1 MSIRRTVAAA
11 ALTAVFTLAVAS
23 LVIEPLAVAYGQNP
37 PQTRPTPQ
45 KTQKPPDDPGK
56 QEKETILRIGADLV
70 VLDVTVLDAA
80 GNKPVLDLK
89 QDQFQVFE
97 DKTPQEIKF
106 FEREQVPVSVVFAID
121 TSGSMKPKLD
131 TVIKASV
138 NLVKEGRAGDE
149 MAVIEFKDQPDLL
162 SEFTEDTNEITD
174 TLQNLTGSGRT
185 AMLDALYLAADY
197 AHKEARNRR
206 RAVIL
211 VSDGL
216 DKNSYYKFEEVV
228 ERLRETD
235 VQIYLIGFTNDL
247 ANDGAWVFKKSDKD
261 KAEGL
266 LNRLAVETGGRAFF
280 PKELAEVHTIAQA
293 ISTDLRTQ
301 YSIGYYPTNAAK
313 DGTYRSI
320 KVQLNGGPSRRLVA
334 RTRPGYTALREG
346 EQPQQKPARPSPK

>member
-23 LVIEPLAVAYGQNP
+23 LAIEPLAVAYGQNP
-37 PQTRPTPQ
+37 PQTRPQPQ
-45 KTQKPPDDPGK
+45 KTQKPPDDPP
-56 QEKETILRIGADLV
+56 QEKEFIPRLGQDLV
-70 VLDVTVLDAA
+70 TLDVTVLDAA

-97 DKTPQEIKF
+97 DKTQQKIEF
-106 FEREQVPVSVVFAID
+106 FGREQVPVSVVFAID

-138 NLVKEGRAGDE
+138 NLVKEGRTGDE

-162 SEFTEDTNEITD
+162 SEFTEDANEITD

-211 VSDGL
+211 VTDGL

-266 LNRLAVETGGRAFF
+266 LNRLAGETGGRAFF

-301 YSIGYYPTNAAK
+301 YSIGYYPTNQTK
-313 DGTYRSI
+313 DGTYRPI
-320 KVQLNGGPSRRLVA
+320 RVQVNGGPNRRLVA
-334 RTRPGYTALREG
+334 RTRPGYTAPREG
-346 EQPQQKPARPSPK
+346 EQPQQNKPVRPSPK

>member
-1 MSIRRTVAAA
+1 MAAA
-11 ALTAVFTLAVAS
+11 ALTAVFMLAAAG
-23 LVIEPLAVAYGQNP
+23 LAIEPMVVAYGQSP
-37 PQTRPTPQ
+37 PQTRPQPQ
-45 KTQKPPDDPGK
+45 KPQKPPDDPAK
-56 QEKETILRIGADLV
+56 QDKETILRLSQDLV
-70 VLDVTVLDAA
+70 TLDVTVLDA
-80 GNKPVLDLK
+80 GSSKPVLDLK

-97 DKTPQEIKF
+97 DKVPQEIKF
-106 FEREQVPVSVVFAID
+106 FGREQVPVSVVFAID

-162 SEFTEDTNEITD
+162 SEFTEDVNEITD

-197 AHKEARNRR
+197 AHKEAKNRR

-211 VSDGL
+211 VTDGL

-228 ERLRETD
+228 ERLRETE

-247 ANDGAWVFKKSDKD
+247 SNDGAWVFKKSDKD

-266 LNRLAVETGGRAFF
+266 LNRLASETGGKAFF
-280 PKELAEVHTIAQA
+280 PRELTEVHTIAQA

-301 YSIGYYPTNAAK
+301 YSIGYYPTNANK
-313 DGTYRSI
+313 DGTFRPI
-320 KVQLNGGPSRRLVA
+320 RVQVNGGANRRLVA
-334 RTRPGYTALREG
+334 RTRAGYTAPREG
-346 EQPQQKPARPSPK
+346 EQPNKPGRPAPK